1 MTGTAAEVVPV
12 VMVDGRPV
20 GSGEPGPVTARLRK
34 AFQAL
39 ARSQG
44 TTIPKR

>member
-1 MTGTAAEVVPV
+1 
-12 VMVDGRPV
+12 VDGRPV
-20 GSGEPGPVTARLRK
+20 GSGKPGPVTQRLRK

-44 TTIPKR
+44 TPIPKR